1 MRQPTGD
8 RQLPTSVTLT
18 ALAMAL
24 AMVARHTS
32 RQTSSDAT
40 TGCQTVTATKQRLPD
55 ACRRHSLLHS
65 NSWTPS
71 TPAAVRLHPRR
82 LEESK
87 PSVGDE
93 VLGLRPSRGGCTKGA
108 HQLRPAQIARAYK
121 GVRAPAS
128 KDTTPL
134 MRQYARLFG
143 KDKGAAA
150 WAWQPKAPAAA
161 AALAAALREEERLF
175 SKDKEAASFIK
186 DKEAAS
192 LSLLKSCFAEART
205 ALVKDREAASWQ
217 PMMGAGP
224 WIPRTTAL
232 TTNAPAAAA
241 AAAAHEEERLR
252 CRRAELQDLQNL
264 LADRLLSE
272 DFYVAEVKRVLEKEN
287 RPETGLSLLASLA
300 MPLRQAV

>member
-1 MRQPTGD
+1 M
-8 RQLPTSVTLT
+8 
-18 ALAMAL
+18 
-24 AMVARHTS
+24 ARHTS

-40 TGCQTVTATKQRLPD
+40 TGCQTVTATKQRLSD
-55 ACRRHSLLHS
+55 ASRRHSLLHDH
-65 NSWTPS
+65 SWTPK
-71 TPAAVRLHPRR
+71 AVRLHPRR
-82 LEESK
+82 LGERTA
-87 PSVGDE
+87 SVADE
-93 VLGLRPSRGGCTKGA
+93 VLGLRHARGGRTKGA

-128 KDTTPL
+128 EDNTPL

-175 SKDKEAASFIK
+175 SNDKEAASFIK

-232 TTNAPAAAA
+232 PTNAPAAAA

-272 DFYVAEVKRVLEKEN
+272 DFYVAEVKRVLEKET

-300 MPLRQAV
+300 MPLRQAPGQAVCLNAKG

>member
-1 MRQPTGD
+1 
-8 RQLPTSVTLT
+8 
-18 ALAMAL
+18 MAL

-192 LSLLKSCFAEART
+192 LSLLKSCFA
-205 ALVKDREAASWQ
+205 
-217 PMMGAGP
+217 
-224 WIPRTTAL
+224 TAL